1 MFYFQA
7 TVAQYR
13 SEVME
18 LQSALSDAKAS
29 RRDISQKLTKTKEEY
44 RVKNE
49 ILWGA
54 VSQIECALNNITQVK
69 QEENAELTQL
79 KGSTKLKE
87 NMETLRKKNA
97 ELKEDLEAQTVQVS
111 HVGTLLH

>member
-7 TVAQYR
+7 TVAQYKA
-13 SEVME
+13 EVME
-18 LQSALSDAKAS
+18 LQSALSDAETS

-54 VSQIECALNNITQVK
+54 VSQIECALNNVTQVK
-69 QEENAELTQL
+69 QEEN
-79 KGSTKLKE
+79 K
-87 NMETLRKKNA
+87 
-97 ELKEDLEAQTVQVS
+97 LKEDLEAQTVQVS

>member
-7 TVAQYR
+7 TVAQYKA
-13 SEVME
+13 EVME
-18 LQSALSDAKAS
+18 LQSALPDAETS
-29 RRDISQKLTKTKEEY
+29 RRDISQKLTKTKEE
-44 RVKNE
+44 NE

-54 VSQIECALNNITQVK
+54 VSQIECALNSVTQVK
-69 QEENAELTQL
+69 QEET
-79 KGSTKLKE
+79 
-87 NMETLRKKNA
+87 

>member
-7 TVAQYR
+7 TVAQY
-13 SEVME
+13 EAQVME
-18 LQSALSDAKAS
+18 LQSALSDAETS

-44 RVKNE
+44 RVKNG

-54 VSQIECALNNITQVK
+54 VSQIECALNNVTQVK
-69 QEENAELTQL
+69 QEET
-79 KGSTKLKE
+79 
-87 NMETLRKKNA
+87 